1 MPRAESGAAPPPIG
15 RARHAPP
22 PAVHQFEEHPSMSTL
37 SSVPTSTYLNYIGG
51 EWVAALSGQISEDR
65 DPASGELIGRF
76 QASGQEGVDRALAAA
91 PAAFDRLRRT
101 PASHRRATL
110 GRLRTLR

>member
-1 MPRAESGAAPPPIG
+1 MPRAAAGPPPIR

-51 EWVAALSGQISEDR
+51 EWGAPVSRQISEDR
-65 DPASGELIGRF
+65 DPARGELIGRF
-76 QASGQEGVDRALAAA
+76 QASGQEDVDRAVTPAR
-91 PAAFDRLRRT
+91 AAFDGWRRT
-101 PASHRRATL
+101 PAPQRGEVLCR
-110 GRLRTLR
+110 